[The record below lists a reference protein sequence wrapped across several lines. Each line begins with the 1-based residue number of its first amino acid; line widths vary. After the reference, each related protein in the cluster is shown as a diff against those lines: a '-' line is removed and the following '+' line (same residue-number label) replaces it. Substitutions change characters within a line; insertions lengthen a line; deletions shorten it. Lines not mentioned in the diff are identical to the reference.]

1 MEDTPDI
8 WEKAAVPP
16 SEEAPVASAS
26 GEAPAGPAPAGVAGA
41 SASPVR
47 PPLHAWLAEGLRA
60 GVVARPRLAPV
71 DPLPWQFLLLAVL
84 ACAASIG
91 LARLEIPGPAG
102 FNYRGWLASWWSW
115 PPLIL
120 AAWIAAAWRRD
131 PSRPNEPRPF
141 AGWVVLMLVAALPV
155 EAASFGI
162 AALSARESLPE
173 FLSQPFWAWTLYA
186 ALYGWAVLMQLR
198 VSHWLLASW
207 PRALAVALTG
217 LGLMVLG
224 TWQLDYRLWYA
235 TAPKEDDS
243 PVLELSQEVFEQQQA
258 LLASALAGI
267 APDRPGTAD
276 VYGIVFAPY
285 APEDVFLRE
294 STLVADV
301 LATRF
306 DASGRIVHLLNN
318 AKTTD
323 KNPWATPLNLQ
334 RAIEG
339 IARKMDREK
348 DVLVLYL
355 TSHGASDFRL
365 AASHWPL
372 EVGQVTPESL
382 RKMLDG
388 AGIRNRVIGI
398 SACFSGGWVEP
409 LATDHSLVMT
419 AADATHT
426 SYGCGRL
433 SELTFF
439 GRAMFDEQ
447 LRRTTSFEEAFAAA
461 VPVIK
466 KREEEAGKKDGF
478 SNPQIRVGAGI
489 RPTLAALQKRLGAN
503 P

>member
-1 MEDTPDI
+1 MPPVEDKPAAPLE
-8 WEKAAVPP
+8 EKPAAPSSDAVPAVP
-16 SEEAPVASAS
+16 SLRE
-26 GEAPAGPAPAGVAGA
+26 
-41 SASPVR
+41 
-47 PPLHAWLAEGLRA
+47 WLAEGLRA
-60 GVVARPRLAPV
+60 GAVLRPRLVPV
-71 DPLPWQFLLLAVL
+71 NPLPWQFLFLAVL
-84 ACAASIG
+84 ACAVSAG

-102 FNYRGWLASWWSW
+102 FNYRSWLASWWSW

-120 AAWIAAAWRRD
+120 VAWMAAAWGRD
-131 PSRPNEPRPF
+131 DSTPRASRPF

-155 EAASFGI
+155 EAVSYGL
-162 AALSARESLPE
+162 AALSARELLPE
-173 FLSQPFWAWTLYA
+173 FLGQPFWAWTLYI
-186 ALYGWAVLMQLR
+186 ALYAWAVLMQLR

-207 PRALAVALTG
+207 PRALVVALAS
-217 LGLMVLG
+217 LGLMVLAA
-224 TWQLDYRLWYA
+224 WQLDYRLWYA
-235 TAPKEDDS
+235 KAPKEDDS

-258 LLASALAGI
+258 LLAGALAGI
-267 APDRPGTAD
+267 AADRPGMAD

-301 LATRF
+301 LASRF

-339 IARKMDREK
+339 VARRMDREN

-355 TSHGASDFRL
+355 TSHGAADFRL
-365 AASHWPL
+365 SASHWPL
-372 EVGQVTPESL
+372 EVGQVTPASL
-382 RKMLDG
+382 RKMLDD
-388 AGIRNRVIGI
+388 AGIRNRVIGV
-398 SACFSGGWVEP
+398 SACYSGGWIEP
-409 LATDHSLVMT
+409 LATGHSLVMT

-439 GRAMFDEQ
+439 GRALFDEQ

-478 SNPQIRVGAGI
+478 SNPQIRVGAAI
-489 RPTLAALQKRLGAN
+489 RPTLEALQKRLGAN